1 MMVGFGGPAMK
12 SAPLVVITLALAGCG
27 DSAAP
32 QRFSDCRGI
41 AERVALEQVSP
52 ESIMAAVGVA
62 NEGGR
67 NQEAMLLELEAQRA
81 GFMTVVHEQ
90 RIALGLTGANRFAQ
104 RYLKAYADCRA
115 IDAGEY

>member
-1 MMVGFGGPAMK
+1 MK
-12 SAPLVVITLALAGCG
+12 LASTVLISLALAGCG

-41 AERVALEQVSP
+41 AERVALEQDSP
-52 ESIMAAVGVA
+52 ESVMAAMGVSH
-62 NEGGR
+62 GGGDR
-67 NQEAMLLELEAQRA
+67 ESIVLELEAQRA

-90 RIALGLTGANRFAQ
+90 RIALGLTAANRFAQ